1 MRLTMPARSVLRAV
15 RAAMFAVVCVLL
27 ALFGHTLM
35 SDAPVHWVA
44 PVGAGVG
51 IGVLA
56 WAVADR
62 ERGLGAI
69 TAAVLAAQ
77 AGLHT
82 LFTLARQP
90 VAEPTGAARFRSQ
103 WLQVLLCNDDRPG
116 DAPTHSVAE
125 LLTRMRLDPDLARQS
140 PAAAGFG
147 GPSTGSGGHHMA
159 GAGSGSGSGSAMG
172 GMNHDGVLMSV
183 LGHGGTGMFA
193 AHVLAALGC
202 GLWLR
207 HGEKAVFRLLRLLA
221 TMAGSVVLALVGA
234 WTSPIATGRPAM
246 PRASRRRVR
255 AVPKWVSRP
264 LPGRGP
270 PAALY
275 A

>member
-1 MRLTMPARSVLRAV
+1 MSVTMPARSVLRAV
-15 RAAMFAVVCVLL
+15 RAAMFAVICVLL

-35 SDAPVHWVA
+35 SDAPVHWAA
-44 PVGAGVG
+44 PVGAGAG
-51 IGVLA
+51 IAVLA

-69 TAAVLAAQ
+69 TGAVLAAQ

-90 VAEPTGAARFRSQ
+90 VPEPTGAARFRDQ

-116 DAPTHSVAE
+116 DAPTRSVTE
-125 LLTRMRLDPDLARQS
+125 LLVRMRLDPNLAGQS
-140 PAAAGFG
+140 PEAAGFG
-147 GPSTGSGGHHMA
+147 RPPSGAHHTA
-159 GAGSGSGSGSAMG
+159 GAGAG
-172 GMNHDGVLMSV
+172 GMNHDGALTAV
-183 LGHGGTGMFA
+183 LGHGGTGMVA

-202 GLWLR
+202 GVWLR
-207 HGEKAVFRLLRLLA
+207 HGEKAVFRLLRVLA
-221 TMAGSVVLALVGA
+221 TMAGTVVLALVGA
-234 WTSPIATGRPAM
+234 WTSPITTRLPAM
-246 PRASRRRVR
+246 PRAGHRRER
-255 AVPKWVSRP
+255 AVPKWVCRP

-270 PAALY
+270 PAALF

>member
-1 MRLTMPARSVLRAV
+1 MPARSVLRAV
-15 RAAMFAVVCVLL
+15 RAAMFAVICVLL

-35 SDAPVHWVA
+35 SDAPVHWAA

-51 IGVLA
+51 IGILA

-62 ERGLGAI
+62 ERGLGVI
-69 TAAVLAAQ
+69 TGAVLAAQ

-90 VAEPTGAARFRSQ
+90 VPEPTGAARFRDQ
-103 WLQVLLCNDDRPG
+103 WLQILLCNDDRPG
-116 DAPTHSVAE
+116 DAPTRSVAE
-125 LLTRMRLDPDLARQS
+125 LLIRMRLDPNLAGQS
-140 PAAAGFG
+140 PEAAGFG
-147 GPSTGSGGHHMA
+147 RAPSGGHHTVA
-159 GAGSGSGSGSAMG
+159 AG
-172 GMNHDGVLMSV
+172 GMNHDGALMAV
-183 LGHGGTGMFA
+183 MGNGAGGMFA

-202 GLWLR
+202 GVWLR

-221 TMAGSVVLALVGA
+221 TMAGTVVLALVGA
-234 WTSPIATGRPAM
+234 WTAPVATRLPGM
-246 PRASRRRVR
+246 PRARDRGER
-255 AVPKWVSRP
+255 AIPKWVCRP

-270 PAALY
+270 PAALF